1 MNGFVRP
8 GHGLG
13 LLFGDGLVSAIDMAS
28 TRVVEGVSD
37 SSVSLV
43 FPMVAVM
50 L

>member
-1 MNGFVRP
+1 MNGSVRP
-8 GHGLG
+8 GRGLA
-13 LLFGDGLVSAIDMAS
+13 LLFGDSLVSAIDMAS

-43 FPMVAVM
+43 FPMAAVM